1 MKSYVGS
8 TKEDLDTL
16 EPESSK
22 IKLVDLLRKKG
33 GKLKICPHF
42 NIKTSV

>member
-33 GKLKICPHF
+33 GKLD
-42 NIKTSV
+42 IKDLSTL